1 VKLPTRGWVKAALH
15 AHSKRSD
22 GRLEPEDV
30 VAFYRRAGF
39 GVVALTDHNKV
50 TKVAQPGFVPGI
62 ELEARA
68 EGASGSYHVV
78 VLGLSSEP
86 PESVR
91 RDANKLLE
99 WSRDNGY
106 FAFIAHPYWSM
117 LSGEDLLRVRGY
129 AGVEVYNHGC
139 EVEISRGYSGPHW
152 DYALSR
158 GVASYGLAVDDSHNY
173 SLDALGGWIAL
184 DIGEADGEEALRAL
198 LEGRFYASSGVA
210 VESYEV
216 GEGLLRVET
225 SGAAHVKLLSGDTR
239 GAYLSVELLERL
251 ASAEGLP
258 VELERWEERGACFYR
273 VKFGGTVAEVQARG
287 KSIVRVEL
295 RGELPARKYAR
306 LELYDGEGRGA
317 WLNPFPAR

>member
-1 VKLPTRGWVKAALH
+1 MKIPSNRWVKAALH
-15 AHSKRSD
+15 THSKRSD

-50 TKVAQPGFVPGI
+50 TKVTQPGFVPGI

-68 EGASGSYHVV
+68 DGASGSYHVV
-78 VLGLSSEP
+78 ILGLGTEP

-117 LSGEDLLRVRGY
+117 LSGEDLLRVQGY

-152 DYALSR
+152 DYALSH
-158 GVASYGLAVDDSHNY
+158 GAASYGLAVDDVHNY
-173 SLDALGGWIAL
+173 SLDALGGWVFL
-184 DIGEADGEEALRAL
+184 DAGESDEEHSLRAL
-198 LEGRFYASSGVA
+198 SEGRFYASSGVE
-210 VESYEV
+210 VKRYEI

-225 SGAAHVKLLSGDTR
+225 SGASQVKLLSGDTR
-239 GAYLSVELLERL
+239 GAYLSIELLEKL
-251 ASAEGLP
+251 ARAEGLP
-258 VELERWEERGACFYR
+258 VELEKWEEEGARFYR
-273 VKFGGTVAEVQARG
+273 VKLGKLTAEVEACDRG
-287 KSIVRVEL
+287 IVRVEL
-295 RGELPARKYAR
+295 RGELPVKKYAR
-306 LELYDGEGRGA
+306 IELYDAQGRGA
-317 WLNPFPAR
+317 WLNPFFTG